1 MSKYIM
7 IEANRING
15 KRNYGGISE
24 DEDTYKN
31 KWTNNVNSSGIQID
45 PGDVITCEGSA
56 INTIGATDQTVEFTG
71 EENTNGFVDHKVSM
85 NMAYYVNDTGFN
97 LINCPLTAT
106 QTSIGYTHETT
117 GADIDQM
124 LLAPIETLRIR
135 LSARCIGETYLE
147 EGGNDHPTYTEGP
160 PRKGF
165 TPSLLRALPKRG
177 LVYSISLDPLQTGLN
192 YIIDKVYDATKVN
205 PAVPGTP
212 TTPGKYFGSDMT
224 IKVLDVRSETNF
236 PDMPSKIQL
245 QDPGGR
251 VNPDGT
257 NVRQGPFDFNDC
269 PFEVIIGSGKGDEK
283 QIVKVESYINTNFR
297 TKVPTDADGRRY
309 YFGPQD
315 WTGCCLS
322 QYTGQPSDGN
332 GKDLGNL
339 QPTFDYRQTKV
350 DIQVPTGLSTPTNI
364 AGLITDQ
371 LHAPTRMTIANNLSP
386 AFDNNTIDFSAYK
399 QRTVKQNEAT
409 DYVRPPLIST
419 PTYKPFPAGNSAAQ
433 PNQEMDTFSGTRRQ
447 YYSQFGMDNPDK
459 FAGLQ
464 YTRQLRYGLTNND
477 VNNQVNSGG
486 GQRSLCGDFGNQTI
500 GYLGVNQAIMHSAG
514 GVSQDPSDPKLQFHD
529 KGAYIVTNT
538 YFTEETVRTIA
549 NGFRRAERYYD
560 DLSIPLDPDSDTY
573 KKGLA
578 VAMDIGLYCEEMC
591 NAYPLTPSDKD
602 NAVVGPIPNQ
612 RRRFL
617 GGYEAHY
624 ISGGDT
630 TSNFSGLAFV
640 DEGAQDSTT
649 DANAVF
655 TEKCRGTIP
664 FGNEQHRD
672 TIARN
677 DGQELSSFVF
687 TSRYDGDKPFSET
700 QSTSAYEKLYSRL
713 SSQGTDQFN
722 VSGQSIA
729 DTFTRTYTDTD
740 PAIGTQTIEQLMAL
754 TEKYDVALIPV
765 FPRPEDD
772 PTYYKFGGRP
782 YVAYKSHYAVGS
794 PGTGPDFNPAN
805 PSRDQKW
812 QIDSKNTFFGMQLG
826 LDPSAGVR
834 NNISLLYNTNYATM
848 KDGDSD
854 SATYSSVL
862 YMGAVNP
869 SLDFDTTLSRFQ
881 WTGFNTPFTLGNG
894 TPGINQDNIEASDS
908 PQEQVYGVAVRG
920 AISDTVTGQFGT
932 PVTYDGVNYG
942 KNVQKTIMMY
952 AESESERFLDSL
964 SGLSFLDITLYDS
977 AGNKT
982 TFDYKGT
989 KTVLGQTQKVDW
1001 KATDIQN
1008 TLLGKMGFELRQMLP
1023 VVGSSQ
1029 ATFTDEISFKT
1040 DFSTPRSRI
1049 TQTPCPMTTGAYIS
1063 SAEFQPVG
1071 SNSKNYPLYNLY
1083 PSIGLPAQPT
1093 VSQASITAFNLPQ
1106 KLDYPYLLV
1115 YSSLMADGTDTTYYG
1130 GCDGKSKLPCIGY
1143 ISRQY
1148 SGGDYFYG
1156 LEQAFSYTANKSFT
1170 ITDINTEIRLP
1181 DGSRPRL
1188 QPNSGV
1194 IYKITKP
1201 IYQPPPSPQAK
1212 K

>member
-1 MSKYIM
+1 MSRYIM

-24 DEDTYKN
+24 AEDAYKN

-97 LINCPLTAT
+97 LINCPLSQT
-106 QTSIGYTHETT
+106 QTSIGYTLETT
-117 GADIDQM
+117 GAGFNILT
-124 LLAPIETLRIR
+124 LLNVPIGLLRKR
-135 LSARCIGETYLE
+135 LSARCIGEVYLE
-147 EGGNDHPTYTEGP
+147 EGGNNHPTYHIGP
-160 PRKGF
+160 PRQGS
-165 TPSLLRALPKRG
+165 TPNILRALPNRG
-177 LVYSISLDPLQTGLN
+177 LVYSISLSTTNPGRN
-192 YIIDKVYDATKVN
+192 YIIDKVYPCKNVKNADNNT
-205 PAVPGTP
+205 
-212 TTPGKYFGSDMT
+212 GKYFGQNMS
-224 IKVLDVRSETNF
+224 IKVLDVRSEAGN

-245 QDPGGR
+245 QNPGGLINANGSANGF
-251 VNPDGT
+251 VY
-257 NVRQGPFDFNDC
+257 DFNDC
-269 PFEVIIGSGKGDEK
+269 PFEVIIGDGQGDET
-283 QIVKVESYINTNFR
+283 QIVTVESYMNTNFR
-297 TKVPTDADGRRY
+297 STVPMEADGRRY
-309 YFGPQD
+309 YFGAQD
-315 WTGCCLS
+315 WTGVCLS
-322 QYTGQPSDGN
+322 QFTGQPADGN

-339 QPTFDYRQTKV
+339 QPSFDYRKTKV
-350 DIQVPTGLSTPTNI
+350 DIQVPVGLSTPTNI

-371 LHAPTRMTIANNLSP
+371 LHAPTRMTIANNISP
-386 AFDNNTIDFSAYK
+386 DFDNNTVHFSAYR
-399 QRTVKQNEAT
+399 QRTVKQDATT
-409 DYVRPPLIST
+409 DYVRPPLITT
-419 PTYKPFPAGNSAAQ
+419 PTYKPFPVGNSAAQ
-433 PNQEMDTFSGTRRQ
+433 PNQEMDTFSGARRQ
-447 YYSQFGMDNPDK
+447 YYSQVGMDNPDK

-464 YTRQLRYGLTNND
+464 YTRQLRYGLTNTD
-477 VNNQVNSGG
+477 VKNQVNSGG
-486 GQRSLCGDFGNQTI
+486 GQLSSCGDFGNQTI
-500 GYLGVNQAIMHSAG
+500 GYLGVNQAIMLSAG
-514 GVSQDPSDPKLQFHD
+514 GESVDPSDNKLQLHD

-560 DLSIPLDPDSDTY
+560 DLSKPVDPVSNTY

-578 VAMDIGLYCEEMC
+578 VAMDIGLYCEEVC

-602 NAVVGPIPNQ
+602 NAVIGPIPNQ
-612 RRRFL
+612 RQRFL
-617 GGYEAHY
+617 GGFEAHVN
-624 ISGGDT
+624 SGGNT
-630 TSNFSGLAFV
+630 TDNFKGLKFV
-640 DEGAQDSTT
+640 DEGAQEVGGIF
-649 DANAVF
+649 N
-655 TEKCRGTIP
+655 EKCRGTIP

-687 TSRYDGDKPFSET
+687 TSRYDGDTIFT
-700 QSTSAYEKLYSRL
+700 VGQSTSAYEKLYTRL
-713 SSQGTDQFN
+713 GSQPDSEFN
-722 VSGQSIA
+722 VIGQSIS

-740 PAIGTQTIEQLMAL
+740 PTIGTQTIEQLMAL
-754 TEKYDVALIPV
+754 TVKYDVALIPV
-765 FPRPEDD
+765 FPKVGDAD
-772 PTYYKFGGRP
+772 YYKFGGRP

-794 PGTGPDFNPAN
+794 PSAGVPDFNAAN
-805 PSRDQKW
+805 PSRGQKW
-812 QIDSKNTFFGMQLG
+812 QIDTKNSFFGMQLG
-826 LDPSAGVR
+826 LDPSAIR

-848 KDGDSD
+848 KDGDGD
-854 SATYSSVL
+854 AATYSSVL

-894 TPGINQDNIEASDS
+894 SPGLNQDNLDANDS
-908 PQEQVYGVAVRG
+908 PQEQVYGVSVRG
-920 AISDTVTGQFGT
+920 AIADVVPGAYGT
-932 PVTYDGVNYG
+932 PVSFDNVNYG
-942 KNVQKTIMMY
+942 NNVQKRIMMY
-952 AESESERFLDSL
+952 AESQSERFLDSL
-964 SGLSFLDITLYDS
+964 SGLSFLDIIFYDG

-982 TFDYKGT
+982 TFDYKGG
-989 KTVLGQTQKVDW
+989 KTVVGQTTKVDW
-1001 KATDIQN
+1001 QATDIQN

-1023 VVGSSQ
+1023 VVGNSQ
-1029 ATFTDEISFKT
+1029 ATFTDEIAFKT
-1040 DFSTPRSRI
+1040 DFSTPSTRI

-1083 PSIGLPAQPT
+1083 PSVGLPAQPS

-1201 IYQPPPSPQAK
+1201 LYQPPPPTK

>member
-24 DEDTYKN
+24 EEDAYKN
-31 KWTNNVNSSGIQID
+31 KWTNNVNSSGIQIE

-97 LINCPLTAT
+97 LINCPLTNSH
-106 QTSIGYTHETT
+106 TSIGYTPETT
-117 GADIDQM
+117 GAPNGGMRD
-124 LLAPIETLRIR
+124 LLNAPIGVLRTR
-135 LSARCIGETYLE
+135 LSARCIGEPYLE
-147 EGGNDHPTYTEGP
+147 VGESPHPTYTVGP
-160 PRKGF
+160 PRKGHVPF
-165 TPSLLRALPKRG
+165 LARVLPSRG
-177 LVYSISLDPLQTGLN
+177 LVYSMLLDPLVTGKN
-192 YIIDKVYDATKVN
+192 YIINQIYKTTNVN
-205 PAVPGTP
+205 TPGTDKP
-212 TTPGKYFGSDMT
+212 DTFGSGLT
-224 IKVLDVRSETNF
+224 IKVLDVRSENTN
-236 PDMPSKIQL
+236 PDMPSKIEIH
-245 QDPGGR
+245 DPGGR
-251 VNPDGT
+251 LEPDGT
-257 NVRQGPFDFNDC
+257 PAGDRQGFTYDFNRC
-269 PFEVIIGSGKGDEK
+269 PFKFKIGSGKGDEL
-283 QIVKVESYINTNFR
+283 QDVTMESYINQNFR
-297 TKVPTDADGRRY
+297 SKVPVDADGRRY

-339 QPTFDYRQTKV
+339 QPTFDYRKTKV
-350 DIQVPTGLSTPTNI
+350 DIQVPAGLSTPTNI

-371 LHAPTRMTIANNLSP
+371 LHAPTRMTIANNISP
-386 AFDNNTIDFSAYK
+386 DFDNNTVDFAAYK
-399 QRTVKQNEAT
+399 QRTIKQDETT

-433 PNQEMDTFSGTRRQ
+433 PNQEMDTFSGVRRQ

-464 YTRQLRYGLTNND
+464 YTRQLRYGLDNND
-477 VNNQVNSGG
+477 VKNQVNSGRN
-486 GQRSLCGDFGNQTI
+486 QRTSCGDFGNQTI
-500 GYLGVNQAIMHSAG
+500 GNLGVNQAIMHSAG
-514 GVSQDPSDPKLQFHD
+514 SESRDPSDLKLQLHD

-538 YFTEETVRTIA
+538 YFTEENVRTIA
-549 NGFRRAERYYD
+549 NGFRRVERYYD
-560 DLSIPLDPDSDTY
+560 DLSKPLDPVSDTY
-573 KKGLA
+573 KRGLA
-578 VAMDIGLYCEEMC
+578 VAMDIGLYCEEVC
-591 NAYPLTPSDKD
+591 NAYPLTPSLQD
-602 NAVVGPIPNQ
+602 NAVIGPIPNQ
-612 RRRFL
+612 RMRFL
-617 GGYEAHY
+617 GGYEAEF
-624 ISGGDT
+624 IASGNT
-630 TSNFSGLAFV
+630 TSNFSGLVFT
-640 DEGAQDSTT
+640 DEGAQQPG
-649 DANAVF
+649 NIF
-655 TEKCRGTIP
+655 TGKCRGTIP

-672 TIARN
+672 TIEKN

-687 TSRYDGDKPFSET
+687 TSRYDGDKPYNET
-700 QSTSAYEKLYSRL
+700 QSISAYEKLYSRL

-722 VSGQSIA
+722 VNGQSIT

-740 PAIGTQTIEQLMAL
+740 TTIGTQTIDQLMAL
-754 TEKYDVALIPV
+754 TIKYDVALIPV
-765 FPRPEDD
+765 FPKEGDAD
-772 PTYYKFGGRP
+772 YHKFGGRP
-782 YVAYKSHYAVGS
+782 YVAYKSHYAVGA
-794 PGTGPDFNPAN
+794 PGAGVPDFNAAN

-812 QIDSKNTFFGMQLG
+812 QIDTKNSFFGLQLG

-854 SATYSSVL
+854 PATYSSVL

-894 TPGINQDNIEASDS
+894 TPGLNQDNIDASDS

-920 AISDTVTGQFGT
+920 AISDMVPGKLGT
-932 PVTYDGVNYG
+932 PVSYDGVDYG
-942 KNVQKTIMMY
+942 LNVQKRVMLY
-952 AESESERFLDSL
+952 AESKSERFLDSL
-964 SGLSFLDITLYDS
+964 SGLSFLDIILYDGE
-977 AGNKT
+977 GNKT

-989 KTVLGQTQKVDW
+989 KTILGQTNKVDW
-1001 KATDIQN
+1001 KASDIQN
-1008 TLLGKMGFELRQMLP
+1008 TLLGKMGFEMSQMLP
-1023 VVGSSQ
+1023 VIGSSQ
-1029 ATFTDEISFKT
+1029 AAFTDEISFKT
-1040 DFSTPRSRI
+1040 DFTTPSTRI

-1083 PSIGLPAQPT
+1083 PSVGLPAQPT

-1201 IYQPPPSPQAK
+1201 LYQPPPSPQTK